1 MREKMISGRRLLPL
15 ILVGNALLRI
25 AGAAGGVLV
34 GLYLAAL
41 KGQGREIDA
50 ALVGTLGAVTFIAE
64 LVGAL
69 PMGVLSD
76 VFAPRLLM
84 ITGSLLGAIATQLFG
99 MSGALSIFFLSRAL
113 EGLAVAAS
121 SPAILAHL
129 TDVTEGDYVLRGK
142 VMSYFELSLLGGLA
156 LGALVAGG
164 LWSTLGTGAFAAL
177 AAVYV
182 ACAVLLGLGA
192 TGSKKHGASQALAGF
207 KNALRDPFLARLAP
221 AWLCINVIVGLWLG
235 PTLTFLLTL
244 EDNRG
249 QFLTGAFAGNPL
261 GIGFV
266 QLGYAIIFAA
276 GVTIWSFFLYRFERT
291 RVLKI
296 ALVAMFFACAGFYL
310 INHSQTWSSTARW
323 SVMGLTAMA
332 IMVESGFT
340 PAALALLADV
350 VGAQG
355 GRGAAMGIYSV
366 LLSLGALIGSLLA
379 GQVGKLWAV
388 DGLIYATVAMAV
400 AAFATV
406 YFLPRQRPALEIRS
420 RG

>member
-1 MREKMISGRRLLPL
+1 MQEKIISGRRLLPL

-34 GLYLAAL
+34 GLYLAEL

-64 LVGAL
+64 LIGAL
-69 PMGVLSD
+69 PLGVLSD

-113 EGLAVAAS
+113 EGLAVASS

-164 LWSTLGTGAFAAL
+164 LWSALGTGAFAAL
-177 AAVYV
+177 AAIYV

-192 TGSKKHGASQALAGF
+192 TGSKKHGASKALVGL

-276 GVTIWSFFLYRFERT
+276 GVSIWSFFLYKFERT

-296 ALVAMFFACAGFYL
+296 ALAAMFFACAGFYL
-310 INHSQTWSSTARW
+310 INHSQNWSSITRW
-323 SVMGLTAMA
+323 SVMGLTAMS

-366 LLSLGALIGSLLA
+366 LLSLGALIGSFIA

-406 YFLPRQRPALEIRS
+406 YFLPRQRPALEIGS
-420 RG
+420 GS